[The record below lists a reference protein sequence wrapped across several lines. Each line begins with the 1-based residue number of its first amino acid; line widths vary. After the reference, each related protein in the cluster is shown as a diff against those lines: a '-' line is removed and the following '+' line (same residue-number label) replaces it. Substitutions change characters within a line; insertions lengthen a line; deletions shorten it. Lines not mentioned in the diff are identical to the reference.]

1 MGKQSK
7 HIFYTPEQEQWLI
20 DNYYLANSYDE
31 LTELFN
37 KRFCINRNKDSL
49 RDKCSKRLGLKGMPN
64 LTVYG
69 AKKKEQLPIG
79 TIRKSQTATYIKV
92 LEVPNKAYF
101 SGYVEPCWMPL
112 QKKIYID
119 AYGDISKGQMVCF
132 LDGNPENFELD
143 NLYCID
149 RRISAIMSKNK
160 WWTSSKEHTLTAIK
174 WCELHYALKDE
185 GYI

>member
-7 HIFYTPEQEQWLI
+7 HIYYTPEQEQWII
-20 DNYYLANSYDE
+20 DNYHNVKSYDE

-37 KRFCINRNKDSL
+37 KQFHVNRSRSSL
-49 RDKCSKRLGLKGMPN
+49 ADKCVKRLGLKGMPN
-64 LTVYG
+64 RTVYG
-69 AKKKEQLPIG
+69 IKEKEQLPIG
-79 TIRKSQTATYIKV
+79 TIRKSQTGTYIKV
-92 LEVPNKAYF
+92 LEIPNKTMI
-101 SGYVEPCWMPL
+101 SGYSEPYWMPL

-119 AYGDISKGQMVCF
+119 AYGNISKGQMVCF